1 MDNERSDASAKAVP
15 AARIMPG
22 RPLRFCAF
30 WLLTLLITAVY
41 ALALPG
47 LVLPRKTVLAVV
59 KSYVWLE
66 LQLLRLI
73 AGLRWEIIGDEAVAR
88 GPVLV
93 AAKHQSAFETLL
105 LQLILGDPAI
115 VLKQE
120 LLRLPMFGWTMRR
133 LGHIGVDRAGDAE
146 AARKMLGAARVRHGE
161 GRPILIFPEGSR
173 REPGAAPDYKPG
185 VDLLYATLKIPC
197 VPVALN
203 SGRLWPARSLF
214 PGPGMITVSF
224 LPPIAPQL
232 PRAIFKQKLIDD
244 IEQATEQLLAEAR

>member
-1 MDNERSDASAKAVP
+1 MA
-15 AARIMPG
+15 G

-30 WLLTLLITAVY
+30 WILTLLITAVY

-59 KSYVWLE
+59 KSYVWIE

-146 AARKMLGAARVRHGE
+146 AARKMLSVARARHAE

-173 REPGAAPDYKPG
+173 RAAGAPPDYKPG
-185 VDLLYATLKIPC
+185 VDLLYATLKAPC

-203 SGRLWPARSLF
+203 SGLVWPGRALF
-214 PGPGMITVSF
+214 PGPGTITVMF
-224 LPPIAPQL
+224 LPAIAPRL
-232 PRAIFKQKLIDD
+232 PRSEFRQRLIDD
-244 IEQATEQLLAEAR
+244 IESATARLIKQVP